1 MANAMTV
8 GTEKVTL
15 LKLFFYR
22 SHRHHPEFR
31 PPDLFG
37 RGVSVME
44 VVNSIM
50 VLLLAVHTLAPHMGD
65 GILLSFD
72 PSVHAVFV
80 ETNFAAAILST
91 FL

>member
-1 MANAMTV
+1 
-8 GTEKVTL
+8 
-15 LKLFFYR
+15 
-22 SHRHHPEFR
+22 
-31 PPDLFG
+31 
-37 RGVSVME
+37 ME